1 MRMRFKPY
9 AGPELA
15 ACPFHMND
23 ATRYKGRWR
32 ETFARP
38 GQPLHLEL
46 GCGKGGFLARLA
58 SRNPDVNYIGV
69 DITDKVLI
77 LAKRNIERIYAEQGL
92 PIDNV
97 KTLAHDIER
106 IPTLLDKADRVERIY
121 INFCNP
127 WNKKANHKKHRL
139 THTRQLLLYRPF
151 LADGAEIWFKCDD
164 DDLFKDTLRYMA
176 EAKKEFGLNTIC
188 EVISEAAIEAAAKY
202 VDMLQIGARNMQ
214 NFELLKELGK
224 LQTPVLLK
232 RGLANTIEEF
242 LMSAEY
248 IMAGGNENVVLCER
262 GIRTFET
269 SMRNTLDISAV
280 PMLKSKTHLPVV
292 IDPSHAAGIAWMVEP
307 LAMAA
312 IAAGADGL
320 MIEVHNDPPHA
331 KSDGAQSLTPAQFD
345 ALMGKVKAAS
355 AFFGKAIN

>member
-127 WNKKANHKKHRL
+127 WNKKANQKAPSDA
-139 THTRQLLLYRPF
+139 YPP
-151 LADGAEIWFKCDD
+151 A
-164 DDLFKDTLRYMA
+164 
-176 EAKKEFGLNTIC
+176 
-188 EVISEAAIEAAAKY
+188 
-202 VDMLQIGARNMQ
+202 
-214 NFELLKELGK
+214 
-224 LQTPVLLK
+224 
-232 RGLANTIEEF
+232 
-242 LMSAEY
+242 
-248 IMAGGNENVVLCER
+248 
-262 GIRTFET
+262 
-269 SMRNTLDISAV
+269 SAV
-280 PMLKSKTHLPVV
+280 PSVPCRRRGDLVQM
-292 IDPSHAAGIAWMVEP
+292 
-307 LAMAA
+307 
-312 IAAGADGL
+312 
-320 MIEVHNDPPHA
+320 
-331 KSDGAQSLTPAQFD
+331 
-345 ALMGKVKAAS
+345 
-355 AFFGKAIN
+355 

>member
-127 WNKKANHKKHRL
+127 WPTARHHKRRASRTTSWNKTANPPSRTGWPGEGGFARFITKAYDSSRTPRMGTRSYQPIRRQKRIRL
-139 THTRQLLLYRPF
+139 SIVSARSLLLRGF
-151 LADGAEIWFKCDD
+151 ASRKGTATRL
-164 DDLFKDTLRYMA
+164 M
-176 EAKKEFGLNTIC
+176 LNT
-188 EVISEAAIEAAAKY
+188 A
-202 VDMLQIGARNMQ
+202 D
-214 NFELLKELGK
+214 
-224 LQTPVLLK
+224 TP
-232 RGLANTIEEF
+232 I
-242 LMSAEY
+242 
-248 IMAGGNENVVLCER
+248 
-262 GIRTFET
+262 
-269 SMRNTLDISAV
+269 
-280 PMLKSKTHLPVV
+280 P
-292 IDPSHAAGIAWMVEP
+292 
-307 LAMAA
+307 
-312 IAAGADGL
+312 
-320 MIEVHNDPPHA
+320 
-331 KSDGAQSLTPAQFD
+331 
-345 ALMGKVKAAS
+345 
-355 AFFGKAIN
+355 

>member
-58 SRNPDVNYIGV
+58 SRNPDVKYIGV

-77 LAKRNIERIYAEQGL
+77 LAKRNIARIYAEQGL

-176 EAKKEFGLNTIC
+176 EAGF
-188 EVISEAAIEAAAKY
+188 EVTWQTR
-202 VDMLQIGARNMQ
+202 D
-214 NFELLKELGK
+214 LLADE
-224 LQTPVLLK
+224 PSW
-232 RGLANTIEEF
+232 N
-242 LMSAEY
+242 
-248 IMAGGNENVVLCER
+248 
-262 GIRTFET
+262 IRTEHEQMFTEMGIPTKALIARKT
-269 SMRNTLDISAV
+269 SLPENAPSPCIPHDI
-280 PMLKSKTHLPVV
+280 M
-292 IDPSHAAGIAWMVEP
+292 E
-307 LAMAA
+307 
-312 IAAGADGL
+312 
-320 MIEVHNDPPHA
+320 
-331 KSDGAQSLTPAQFD
+331 
-345 ALMGKVKAAS
+345 
-355 AFFGKAIN
+355 

>member
-121 INFCNP
+121 TISATP
-127 WNKKANHKKHRL
+127 WNK
-139 THTRQLLLYRPF
+139 RP
-151 LADGAEIWFKCDD
+151 
-164 DDLFKDTLRYMA
+164 T
-176 EAKKEFGLNTIC
+176 T
-188 EVISEAAIEAAAKY
+188 
-202 VDMLQIGARNMQ
+202 
-214 NFELLKELGK
+214 
-224 LQTPVLLK
+224 
-232 RGLANTIEEF
+232 
-242 LMSAEY
+242 
-248 IMAGGNENVVLCER
+248 
-262 GIRTFET
+262 
-269 SMRNTLDISAV
+269 
-280 PMLKSKTHLPVV
+280 KSTV
-292 IDPSHAAGIAWMVEP
+292 
-307 LAMAA
+307 
-312 IAAGADGL
+312 
-320 MIEVHNDPPHA
+320 
-331 KSDGAQSLTPAQFD
+331 
-345 ALMGKVKAAS
+345 
-355 AFFGKAIN
+355 

>member
-58 SRNPDVNYIGV
+58 SRNPDV
-69 DITDKVLI
+69 
-77 LAKRNIERIYAEQGL
+77 
-92 PIDNV
+92 V

-176 EAKKEFGLNTIC
+176 EAGF
-188 EVISEAAIEAAAKY
+188 EVTW
-202 VDMLQIGARNMQ
+202 
-214 NFELLKELGK
+214 
-224 LQTPVLLK
+224 QTRDLHADEPSW
-232 RGLANTIEEF
+232 N
-242 LMSAEY
+242 
-248 IMAGGNENVVLCER
+248 
-262 GIRTFET
+262 IRTEHEQMFTEMGIPTKALIARKT
-269 SMRNTLDISAV
+269 SLPENAPAPCIPHDI
-280 PMLKSKTHLPVV
+280 M
-292 IDPSHAAGIAWMVEP
+292 E
-307 LAMAA
+307 
-312 IAAGADGL
+312 
-320 MIEVHNDPPHA
+320 
-331 KSDGAQSLTPAQFD
+331 
-345 ALMGKVKAAS
+345 
-355 AFFGKAIN
+355 

>member
-106 IPTLLDKADRVERIY
+106 IRSEE
-121 INFCNP
+121 
-127 WNKKANHKKHRL
+127 
-139 THTRQLLLYRPF
+139 HT
-151 LADGAEIWFKCDD
+151 
-164 DDLFKDTLRYMA
+164 
-176 EAKKEFGLNTIC
+176 
-188 EVISEAAIEAAAKY
+188 SE
-202 VDMLQIGARNMQ
+202 L
-214 NFELLKELGK
+214 
-224 LQTPVLLK
+224 
-232 RGLANTIEEF
+232 
-242 LMSAEY
+242 
-248 IMAGGNENVVLCER
+248 
-262 GIRTFET
+262 
-269 SMRNTLDISAV
+269 
-280 PMLKSKTHLPVV
+280 
-292 IDPSHAAGIAWMVEP
+292 
-307 LAMAA
+307 
-312 IAAGADGL
+312 
-320 MIEVHNDPPHA
+320 
-331 KSDGAQSLTPAQFD
+331 
-345 ALMGKVKAAS
+345 
-355 AFFGKAIN
+355 

>member
-127 WNKKANHKKHRL
+127 WPTARHHKRRL
-139 THTRQLLLYRPF
+139 THTRQLSQYKPLLAP
-151 LADGAEIWFKCDD
+151 GGEIWFKTDN
-164 DDLFKDTLRYMA
+164 DDLYLATKRYLA
-176 EAKKEFGLNTIC
+176 EAGFEIFFDTKDLHGQNGPENILTEH
-188 EVISEAAIEAAAKY
+188 EVLFTAQGIPTKALRARLPLEQAQPAADSSEA
-202 VDMLQIGARNMQ
+202 
-214 NFELLKELGK
+214 
-224 LQTPVLLK
+224 
-232 RGLANTIEEF
+232 
-242 LMSAEY
+242 
-248 IMAGGNENVVLCER
+248 
-262 GIRTFET
+262 
-269 SMRNTLDISAV
+269 
-280 PMLKSKTHLPVV
+280 
-292 IDPSHAAGIAWMVEP
+292 
-307 LAMAA
+307 
-312 IAAGADGL
+312 
-320 MIEVHNDPPHA
+320 
-331 KSDGAQSLTPAQFD
+331 
-345 ALMGKVKAAS
+345 
-355 AFFGKAIN
+355 

>member
-121 INFCNP
+121 IN
-127 WNKKANHKKHRL
+127 
-139 THTRQLLLYRPF
+139 
-151 LADGAEIWFKCDD
+151 ADGAEIWFKCDD

-176 EAKKEFGLNTIC
+176 KAGF
-188 EVISEAAIEAAAKY
+188 EVTW
-202 VDMLQIGARNMQ
+202 
-214 NFELLKELGK
+214 
-224 LQTPVLLK
+224 QTRDLHADEPSW
-232 RGLANTIEEF
+232 N
-242 LMSAEY
+242 
-248 IMAGGNENVVLCER
+248 
-262 GIRTFET
+262 IRTEHEQMFTEMGIPTKALIARKT
-269 SMRNTLDISAV
+269 SLPENAPAPCIPHDI
-280 PMLKSKTHLPVV
+280 M
-292 IDPSHAAGIAWMVEP
+292 E
-307 LAMAA
+307 
-312 IAAGADGL
+312 
-320 MIEVHNDPPHA
+320 
-331 KSDGAQSLTPAQFD
+331 
-345 ALMGKVKAAS
+345 
-355 AFFGKAIN
+355 

>member
-1 MRMRFKPY
+1 MKTTHAHAFQTLCRAGTCGLPFSHERRHPVQGAAGERPLPGPGSRFTWSW
-9 AGPELA
+9 A
-15 ACPFHMND
+15 A
-23 ATRYKGRWR
+23 
-32 ETFARP
+32 ARAD
-38 GQPLHLEL
+38 
-46 GCGKGGFLARLA
+46 FLARLA

-176 EAKKEFGLNTIC
+176 EAGF
-188 EVISEAAIEAAAKY
+188 EVTW
-202 VDMLQIGARNMQ
+202 
-214 NFELLKELGK
+214 
-224 LQTPVLLK
+224 QTRDLHADEPSW
-232 RGLANTIEEF
+232 N
-242 LMSAEY
+242 
-248 IMAGGNENVVLCER
+248 
-262 GIRTFET
+262 IRTEHEQMFTEMGIPTKALIARKT
-269 SMRNTLDISAV
+269 SLPENAPAPCIPHDI
-280 PMLKSKTHLPVV
+280 M
-292 IDPSHAAGIAWMVEP
+292 E
-307 LAMAA
+307 
-312 IAAGADGL
+312 
-320 MIEVHNDPPHA
+320 
-331 KSDGAQSLTPAQFD
+331 
-345 ALMGKVKAAS
+345 
-355 AFFGKAIN
+355 

>member
-23 ATRYKGRWR
+23 ATGTRAAGERPLPG
-32 ETFARP
+32 P

-176 EAKKEFGLNTIC
+176 EAGFDVTWQTRDRTLMNRRGTSVPNTNRCSRKWASPPKRSLRAKRRCRKTRLAVHPARHHGIKRGKPAFSRAIQVREGGFARFITKAYDSSRTPRMGTRSYQPIRRQKRIRLSIVSARSLLLRGFASRKGTATRLMLNTADTP
-188 EVISEAAIEAAAKY
+188 IS
-202 VDMLQIGARNMQ
+202 
-214 NFELLKELGK
+214 
-224 LQTPVLLK
+224 
-232 RGLANTIEEF
+232 
-242 LMSAEY
+242 
-248 IMAGGNENVVLCER
+248 
-262 GIRTFET
+262 
-269 SMRNTLDISAV
+269 
-280 PMLKSKTHLPVV
+280 
-292 IDPSHAAGIAWMVEP
+292 
-307 LAMAA
+307 
-312 IAAGADGL
+312 
-320 MIEVHNDPPHA
+320 
-331 KSDGAQSLTPAQFD
+331 
-345 ALMGKVKAAS
+345 
-355 AFFGKAIN
+355 

>member
-1 MRMRFKPY
+1 MTGLWIT
-9 AGPELA
+9 AAVCVGLA
-15 ACPFHMND
+15 ILF
-23 ATRYKGRWR
+23 
-32 ETFARP
+32 F
-38 GQPLHLEL
+38 
-46 GCGKGGFLARLA
+46 CGKGGFLARLA

-176 EAKKEFGLNTIC
+176 EAGF
-188 EVISEAAIEAAAKY
+188 EVTW
-202 VDMLQIGARNMQ
+202 
-214 NFELLKELGK
+214 
-224 LQTPVLLK
+224 QTRDLHADEPSW
-232 RGLANTIEEF
+232 N
-242 LMSAEY
+242 
-248 IMAGGNENVVLCER
+248 
-262 GIRTFET
+262 IRTEHEQMFTEMGIPTKALIARKT
-269 SMRNTLDISAV
+269 SLPENAPAPCIPHDI
-280 PMLKSKTHLPVV
+280 M
-292 IDPSHAAGIAWMVEP
+292 E
-307 LAMAA
+307 
-312 IAAGADGL
+312 
-320 MIEVHNDPPHA
+320 
-331 KSDGAQSLTPAQFD
+331 
-345 ALMGKVKAAS
+345 
-355 AFFGKAIN
+355 

>member
-127 WNKKANHKKHRL
+127 WPRGKHKKRRL
-139 THTRQLLLYRPF
+139 THPRQLVQYRM
-151 LADGAEIWFKCDD
+151 LQDGEIWFKTDD
-164 DDLFKDTLRYMA
+164 DELFEESLEYFPEAGFRITTMNRDLHSEPTLRYFETEHEHMFDEMGKKIKFLIA
-176 EAKKEFGLNTIC
+176 EPDPSVPEESL
-188 EVISEAAIEAAAKY
+188 
-202 VDMLQIGARNMQ
+202 R
-214 NFELLKELGK
+214 ELLQYSEKYSER
-224 LQTPVLLK
+224 K
-232 RGLANTIEEF
+232 R
-242 LMSAEY
+242 
-248 IMAGGNENVVLCER
+248 
-262 GIRTFET
+262 
-269 SMRNTLDISAV
+269 
-280 PMLKSKTHLPVV
+280 
-292 IDPSHAAGIAWMVEP
+292 
-307 LAMAA
+307 
-312 IAAGADGL
+312 
-320 MIEVHNDPPHA
+320 
-331 KSDGAQSLTPAQFD
+331 
-345 ALMGKVKAAS
+345 
-355 AFFGKAIN
+355 

>member
-15 ACPFHMND
+15 ACPFHIND

-176 EAKKEFGLNTIC
+176 EAGF
-188 EVISEAAIEAAAKY
+188 EVTW
-202 VDMLQIGARNMQ
+202 
-214 NFELLKELGK
+214 
-224 LQTPVLLK
+224 QTRDLHADEPSW
-232 RGLANTIEEF
+232 N
-242 LMSAEY
+242 
-248 IMAGGNENVVLCER
+248 
-262 GIRTFET
+262 IRTEHEQMFTEMGIPTKALIARKT
-269 SMRNTLDISAV
+269 SLPENAPAPCIPHDI
-280 PMLKSKTHLPVV
+280 M
-292 IDPSHAAGIAWMVEP
+292 E
-307 LAMAA
+307 
-312 IAAGADGL
+312 
-320 MIEVHNDPPHA
+320 
-331 KSDGAQSLTPAQFD
+331 
-345 ALMGKVKAAS
+345 
-355 AFFGKAIN
+355 